1 MSDSGGTDINASL
14 TEIILGYETTQTNE
28 GLNVSESEHFSDVI
42 DRFTNAVE
50 NNDGEA
56 LSALFSKD
64 GVYSDGFYGEFEGR
78 EAIAGMLRDHFWGHA
93 EGFRWEMSNL
103 LSDGRH
109 GYATYVF
116 SYVSTMPEAVGKR
129 VIFDGIAHFLFANGL
144 IQRYE
149 EMFNTGMA
157 QAQLDF
163 DPIRIKRHLLKKA
176 DELRSKQV

>member
-1 MSDSGGTDINASL
+1 MG
-14 TEIILGYETTQTNE
+14 
-28 GLNVSESEHFSDVI
+28 GLNVSDSEHFSGLI

-64 GVYSDGFYGEFEGR
+64 GVYSDGFYGEFVGR

-116 SYVSTMPEAVGKR
+116 SYVSTMPEAAGKR
-129 VIFDGIAHFLFANGL
+129 VIFDGIAHFLFENEL
-144 IQRYE
+144 IKRYE

-176 DELRSKQV
+176 EELRSKQR